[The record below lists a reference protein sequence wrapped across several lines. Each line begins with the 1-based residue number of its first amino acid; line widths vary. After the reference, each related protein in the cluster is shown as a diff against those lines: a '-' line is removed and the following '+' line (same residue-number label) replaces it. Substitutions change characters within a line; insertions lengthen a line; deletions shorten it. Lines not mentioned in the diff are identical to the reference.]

1 MTSKSAIPSTTKSP
15 SKVSELDRASH
26 EATSLDIT
34 DSYKSR
40 MVSRGKH
47 RSYAVKNQA
56 AKVLLEE
63 HLRSIAEA
71 EVSFRAEIY
80 QILQMS

>member
-15 SKVSELDRASH
+15 SKISELDRASN
-26 EATSLDIT
+26 EATSLDIR

-40 MVSRGKH
+40 MVSKGKH
-47 RSYAVKNQA
+47 LSYAVKNQA

-71 EVSFRAEIY
+71 EASFRAERY